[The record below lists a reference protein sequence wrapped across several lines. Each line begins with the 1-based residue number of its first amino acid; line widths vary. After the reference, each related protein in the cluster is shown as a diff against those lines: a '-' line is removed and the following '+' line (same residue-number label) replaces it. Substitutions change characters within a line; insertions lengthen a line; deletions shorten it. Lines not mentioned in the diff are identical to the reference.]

1 VYGSVRVDYFDA
13 SIGANMNMILS
24 RIAFFSGAVSITCAL
39 HAQVFSN
46 KEVGKKNREL
56 ADSLKQSEYPYALPI
71 WGEQATKA
79 GFDLPYSAGI
89 STQYFGQ
96 RSDLII
102 ENLMVGFNQGEMY
115 DMDELIRFD
124 KAKSQSDGLS
134 LRPDIWLFPFL
145 NVYAIL
151 GRSSASTDV
160 GWGMW
165 LPDSSGNEQMV
176 FRQDTKVDFTANTYG
191 FGLTPT
197 IGVGGG
203 FLALDLNMTW
213 TDVPQ
218 LDKPAFAFVFG
229 PRLGKSFKLSKPG
242 SAATIWVGG
251 FRFKI
256 NTGTTGSIPLT
267 DALDEEQWI
276 SSIDQGQQ
284 QVNDLYEQTEA
295 WWNGLSPLEQAN
307 PVNEAK
313 YNAANAALDL
323 AAGFLDAADR
333 AVSTIGTSTV
343 EYSIDK
349 RPEDM
354 WNFIVGGQYQLNKH
368 WMVRAEYGF
377 LSSRTQLIAGL
388 QYRFGL

>member
-1 VYGSVRVDYFDA
+1 MKGPHTFNTTTMYS
-13 SIGANMNMILS
+13 SIRPFSALLMLGGVLS
-24 RIAFFSGAVSITCAL
+24 A

-46 KEVGKKNREL
+46 KEVGKKNQ
-56 ADSLKQSEYPYALPI
+56 AHVDSLKQSEYPYVLPI

-89 STQYFGQ
+89 SVQYFGQ
-96 RSDLII
+96 RSDLVI
-102 ENLMVGFNQGEMY
+102 ENLMVGFNHGEMY
-115 DMDELIRFD
+115 DCDDFIRFD

-134 LRPDIWLFPFL
+134 FRPDVWVFPFL

-151 GRSSASTDV
+151 GRSTASTDV
-160 GWGMW
+160 GWAMW
-165 LPDSSGNEQMV
+165 LPDSAGNDQMV
-176 FRQDTKVDFTANTYG
+176 FRQDTKVDFNATTYG

-203 FLALDLNMTW
+203 FLAMDVNMTW

-218 LDKPAFAFVFG
+218 LDEPAFAFVFG
-229 PRLGKSFKLSKPG
+229 PRLGKSFKLRKPG
-242 SAATIWVGG
+242 SAATVWVGG

-256 NTGTTGSIPLT
+256 NTGTTGSIPLS
-267 DALDEEQWI
+267 DALDEEQWV
-276 SSIDQGQQ
+276 SSIDQGQIH
-284 QVNDLYEQTEA
+284 VEDLHEQNEA
-295 WWNGLSPLEQAN
+295 WWNSLTPLQQAN

-313 YNAANAALDL
+313 YNSTNAVLDRT
-323 AAGFLDAADR
+323 AGFLDAADR
-333 AVSTIGTSTV
+333 AVSTISTSTV

-354 WNFIVGGQYQLNKH
+354 WNFIMGGQYQLNKH

>member
-1 VYGSVRVDYFDA
+1 MRLA
-13 SIGANMNMILS
+13 PLACATLLIGELP
-24 RIAFFSGAVSITCAL
+24 
-39 HAQVFSN
+39 AQVFSN
-46 KEVGKKNREL
+46 KEVGKKNQEL

-89 STQYFGQ
+89 SAQYFGQ

-102 ENLMVGFNQGEMY
+102 ENLLVGFNHGEMY
-115 DMDELIRFD
+115 DCDEIIRFD
-124 KAKSQSDGLS
+124 KAKSRSDGLS
-134 LRPDIWLFPFL
+134 LRPDVWVFPFL

-160 GWGMW
+160 GWGLW
-165 LPDSSGNEQMV
+165 LPDSAGNEQMV
-176 FRQDTKVDFTANTYG
+176 FRQDTKVEFDATTYG

-203 FLALDLNMTW
+203 FLALDMNVTW

-229 PRLGKSFKLSKPG
+229 PRLGKSFKLKKPG
-242 SAATIWVGG
+242 SAATLWVGG

-267 DALDEEQWI
+267 DALDEEEWLT
-276 SSIDQGQQ
+276 SIDQGQQ
-284 QVNDLYEQTEA
+284 QVSDLYIQIED

-307 PVNEAK
+307 PVNEAR
-313 YNAANAALDL
+313 YNAANSALDL

-333 AVSTIGTSTV
+333 AVSTVSSSTV

-368 WMVRAEYGF
+368 WMIRAEYGF